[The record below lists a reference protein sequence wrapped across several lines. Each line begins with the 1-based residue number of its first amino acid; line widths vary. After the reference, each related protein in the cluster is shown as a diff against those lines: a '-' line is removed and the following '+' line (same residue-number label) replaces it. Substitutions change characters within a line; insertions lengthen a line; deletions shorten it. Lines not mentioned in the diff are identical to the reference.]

1 MAYTVSLAGLSGGR
15 NVADN
20 QHAKGIT
27 HRDLKP
33 EVRLPRLDTTN
44 DTNPI
49 EHTFDE
55 GNAR

>member
-15 NVADN
+15 TVADN

-33 EVRLPRLDTTN
+33 EVRLLGLDTTN
-44 DTNPI
+44 GTDPT
-49 EHTFDE
+49 EHTLDE
-55 GNAR
+55 GNTR